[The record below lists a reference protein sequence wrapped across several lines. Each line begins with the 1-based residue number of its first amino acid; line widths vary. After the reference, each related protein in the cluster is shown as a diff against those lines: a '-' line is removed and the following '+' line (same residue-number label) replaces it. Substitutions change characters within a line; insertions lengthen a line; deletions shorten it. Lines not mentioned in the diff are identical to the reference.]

1 MPINSFLLPGA
12 KFIPGYE
19 VANSC
24 RFEEGDSAY
33 MHITPGSAGHANIWT
48 LSMWIKRSTL
58 STTQFLFGSS
68 SSASN
73 FESIRINDDDTLSF
87 HRYLTTKQFGWD
99 SIIKLRDPSAWYHLV
114 FSRSGATQKY
124 YINGVEGAKTNDD
137 TSTDTGDFN
146 TTDEH
151 RLCHRPDKADGT
163 NHFDGYMAEV
173 YWIDGTAY
181 DADDFGEF
189 DEDSPTI
196 WKPKDASGLTFG
208 TNGFYLDFEDSSN
221 LGNDANGGTDLTEV
235 NLAAT
240 DQTTDTPTN
249 NFATFNPLVR
259 NKDYNDG
266 SLAEGNTYFAPGGR
280 AIACSSIGVTS
291 GKWYAEFKATD
302 SGALYI
308 GVGDL
313 QLGIQ
318 ANQGNPI
325 FYDNNPSYAIGYG
338 ADGSIQYNTTS
349 SSYGSGYSDDDI
361 IGVALDMDNHALYFS
376 VNGTWQNSGDPTSA
390 GSKTG
395 DATSEASYNPLDD
408 GGEMFMFVSDFSA
421 AGVGQCYVNFG
432 NPAYANSSDAADA
445 DGYGAFE
452 YAPPSG
458 FYALCS
464 KNLAEYG

>member
-1 MPINSFLLPGA
+1 MPINSFLYPGA

-196 WKPKDASGLTFG
+196 WKPKDVSGLTFG

-235 NLAAT
+235 NLAAA
-240 DQTTDTPTN
+240 DQATDTPTN
-249 NFATFNPLVR
+249 NFCTMNPLE
-259 NKDYNDG
+259 NWAADNTF
-266 SLAEGNTYFAPGGR
+266 SEGNCVISGTTGAWQ
-280 AIACSSIGVTS
+280 CSSGTMGFS
-291 GKWYAEFKATD
+291 KGKWYWELRYEGGTESYQ
-302 SGALYI
+302 SGVRDITANAFTTHAQN
-308 GVGDL
+308 GVT
-313 QLGIQ
+313 
-318 ANQGNPI
+318 I
-325 FYDNNPSYAIGYG
+325 FYNARADN
-338 ADGSIQYNTTS
+338 
-349 SSYGSGYSDDDI
+349 
-361 IGVALDMDNHALYFS
+361 
-376 VNGTWQNSGDPTSA
+376 
-390 GSKTG
+390 
-395 DATSEASYNPLDD
+395 SE
-408 GGEMFMFVSDFSA
+408 GGEMFLGSVGANTSEDFGTMNTSSDVLGVACNFDDGQISYYVNGSIMVTNHALDSTTDNKNTLFPFTAQYTTNVTKYNFGGCSGFTISSA
-421 AGVGQCYVNFG
+421 A
-432 NPAYANSSDAADA
+432 SDAN
-445 DGYGAFE
+445 GYGVFE
-452 YAPPSG
+452 HAPPSG
-458 FYALCS
+458 YYALCT